1 MDKKKSFIIVL
12 IFSIMFGTLVYC
24 FYEIMTPAFIV
35 VVSILSAYGFVRGII
50 DFDTWLRI
58 DPNKAYSSNENSVEE
73 ETEENKEEENNI
85 YEVKDIIE
93 EFK

>member
-1 MDKKKSFIIVL
+1 MNKKKSLIIVI

-58 DPNKAYSSNENSVEE
+58 DPNKAYSSNENSIEE
-73 ETEENKEEENNI
+73 KTEENKEEENNI